1 VLAELVGVWVGAEV
15 GDVEHAG
22 FVASQPTPVG
32 DLEQGGVA
40 EGGQPALAPGRTD
53 PGDLVV
59 GVVEEGLQLIQ
70 GERALDR
77 VALGLLDVHGGVPL
91 VHHLDRVGAEP
102 RFALAGPAVGG
113 VGQVDAQQPDR
124 FLVAAQGGAAQSA
137 DRAQIAEPLVQQ
149 RRAPG
154 PWERVRVGG

>member
-1 VLAELVGVWVGAEV
+1 VVAGTRVPVSRGRIWVVHSTRASLTQGQTGEHAAAFGQGALHGLAVADVADPVLAELVGVWVGAEV

-77 VALGLLDVHGGVPL
+77 VALGLLDVHAVFHSCTTWTGWVPEF
-91 VHHLDRVGAEP
+91 VSHSP
-102 RFALAGPAVGG
+102 
-113 VGQVDAQQPDR
+113 GQP
-124 FLVAAQGGAAQSA
+124 
-137 DRAQIAEPLVQQ
+137 
-149 RRAPG
+149 
-154 PWERVRVGG
+154 